1 MLVLGVDPG
10 SSGGAVERIEGR
22 VAFVAAWTP
31 VAAGIRLRRMTR
43 APSPADAP
51 WREQEHV
58 VATLWHVGRLVA
70 GHVGYVDALVLEGLE
85 PPGWHGGRRPGR
97 RAVEDLIVL
106 AEGAGELLGGLRGI
120 GPLHRPKPEEWRARI
135 GAASVSGDRAE
146 AIAIGIARREGWLP
160 RWTVKEQGAVAEA
173 GAMTLWPNPPAVEA
187 R

>member
-1 MLVLGVDPG
+1 MRVLGVDPTG
-10 SSGGAVERIEGR
+10 TGTGGAALR
-22 VAFVAAWTP
+22 VDGAVVYVAAWTP
-31 VAAGIRLRRMTR
+31 VAAGIRLR
-43 APSPADAP
+43 
-51 WREQEHV
+51 WRKDGIDVELV